1 MTKQEKIMWQIY
13 IDLFKAATPS
23 ADFEELV
30 ENASV
35 NDRGQKEINFME
47 YSIHK
52 SDYDR
57 IIESN
62 LKGNRLTK
70 LSKQMIT
77 NSINLGCSPRTIQD

>member
-13 IDLFKAATPS
+13 IDLFKEATPS
-23 ADFEELV
+23 ANFEELV
-30 ENASV
+30 ENAVV
-35 NDRGQKEINFME
+35 NEMGRKDINFMD
-47 YSIHK
+47 YSILK

-70 LSKQMIT
+70 LSKQMII

>member
-13 IDLFKAATPS
+13 IDLFKEATPS
-23 ADFEELV
+23 ANFEELV
-30 ENASV
+30 ENAAV
-35 NDRGQKEINFME
+35 NEMGRKDINFMD
-47 YSIHK
+47 YSILK